1 MMRISSRSHMRPNCV
16 VDAFLAVA
24 LFLWAPAYRRSSNP
38 CTTPGEFHASQS
50 TIAVPP
56 PLPRSSL
63 VHPAGS
69 SYLPWRHPPCSS
81 GNRAALVLQTMHGN
95 FHPTAPGHQSAP
107 AALSA
112 SGAFSVSACGSTIPP
127 LASSVAM
134 SLLPLP
140 AHPHPL
146 SAPPPASV
154 QIAPAPCPNTS
165 SGSAAEPSAGTLP
178 ASPGSNLSPHCG
190 AADPSLLPRDTASS
204 LFVCR

>member
-1 MMRISSRSHMRPNCV
+1 MTPPLPTRPGPNPVFFLQAEDGIRYTSVTGVQTCALPISGDPHNRGQFAAASLPGDLDVPRCFAPRDLSLAVNWPRLCGSPVARTCV
-16 VDAFLAVA
+16 RTASWAPFLAIA
-24 LFLWAPAYRRSSNP
+24 LFPWAPAYRRSSNP

-107 AALSA
+107 
-112 SGAFSVSACGSTIPP
+112 
-127 LASSVAM
+127 
-134 SLLPLP
+134 
-140 AHPHPL
+140 
-146 SAPPPASV
+146 
-154 QIAPAPCPNTS
+154 
-165 SGSAAEPSAGTLP
+165 
-178 ASPGSNLSPHCG
+178 
-190 AADPSLLPRDTASS
+190 
-204 LFVCR
+204 